1 MQISVTRH
9 TGVLCSIKT
18 LNVRLHV
25 RLHGVSTAFLPR
37 PNRVLGVAIEF
48 ARRPHGVRT
57 ASARRSPATPRRSW
71 RFYHDLTAS
80 LAFLL
85 SLHGVHTASARRPH
99 GDHTNP
105 RRPRCDY
112 KIAVVLFQKISF
124 MIRWLYCHT
133 TLVTQLFFTQRD
145 AEEST
150 DEST

>member
-57 ASARRSPATPRRSW
+57 AITGDPTAFMAFLPRPYRVLGVSIEFARRS
-71 RFYHDLTAS
+71 
-80 LAFLL
+80 
-85 SLHGVHTASARRPH
+85 HGVRTATTRRPH
-99 GDHTNP
+99 EPTASSL
-105 RRPRCDY
+105 R
-112 KIAVVLFQKISF
+112 L
-124 MIRWLYCHT
+124 
-133 TLVTQLFFTQRD
+133 
-145 AEEST
+145 
-150 DEST
+150 